1 MNAPPLRRAVNIL
14 RTGRDLPPTPIGN
27 LPCECRPES
36 AVTAV
41 RLQRELNAQLAKGP
55 LGPVV
60 GTKIGCTTQVMQEY
74 LGMQH
79 PCSGAIFEA
88 TRHSSGSS
96 VPYDSYLHV
105 GVECEI
111 AVTLGERI
119 SVATDH
125 TVASVASAVRSVHAA
140 IEIVDD
146 RYEDF
151 ENRIPDWRT
160 WVADNFF
167 GAGIALGPAVTDW
180 QSIDLADVAGEMQI
194 NGQPVGRGFGRDIIN
209 GHPLEALAWLA
220 NDLGHRGEELPAD
233 WIVMLGSV
241 VQTKWV
247 EKGDLVTVHL
257 PQLGEACV
265 SFV

>member
-1 MNAPPLRRAVNIL
+1 M
-14 RTGRDLPPTPIGN
+14 
-27 LPCECRPES
+27 
-36 AVTAV
+36 

-55 LGPVV
+55 LGPLV
-60 GTKIGCTTQVMQEY
+60 GTKIGCTTQVMQQY
-74 LGMQH
+74 LGMHH
-79 PCSGAIFEA
+79 PCSGGIFQA
-88 TRHSSGSS
+88 TRHASGSS
-96 VPYDSYLHV
+96 VAFDTYLHV

-111 AVTLGERI
+111 AVTLGDKI
-119 SVATDH
+119 PVATDH
-125 TVASVASAVRSVHAA
+125 TVTSVSRAVQSVHAA

-151 ENRIPDWRT
+151 ENRVPGWRT

-167 GAGIALGPAVTDW
+167 GAGIVMGPPVTDW
-180 QSIDLADVAGEMQI
+180 QSIDLANVAGEMQI
-194 NGQPVGRGFGRDIIN
+194 NGECVGQGMGKDIIN

-220 NDLGHRGEELPAD
+220 NDFGQREEELPAG

-247 EKGDLVTVHL
+247 AQNDTVSVHL
-257 PQLGEACV
+257 SQLGEACV